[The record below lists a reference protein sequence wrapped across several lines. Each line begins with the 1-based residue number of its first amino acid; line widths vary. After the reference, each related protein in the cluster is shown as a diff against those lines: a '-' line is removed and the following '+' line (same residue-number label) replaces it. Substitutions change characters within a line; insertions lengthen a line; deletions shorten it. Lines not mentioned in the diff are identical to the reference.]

1 MPNDSL
7 LQPGVTCTRRKARP
21 QPDSPPVIE
30 CAWIG
35 VDPGRG
41 GAVALLPQASSAKVV
56 DYPGEARLAS
66 EVLQGWLID
75 HDVQLVA
82 IEAVASRPGQ
92 GVRSVFTFGRSF
104 GEWLGILAA
113 LGIPHV
119 LVPPQQWQRGLVR
132 PSDGPDPKS
141 RSLSVARRLFP
152 DIDLSRKK
160 DHHRSDALLLA
171 YWAKRGGG
179 R

>member
-1 MPNDSL
+1 MTD
-7 LQPGVTCTRRKARP
+7 R
-21 QPDSPPVIE
+21 
-30 CAWIG
+30 AWIG
-35 VDPGRG
+35 VDPGKS
-41 GAVALLPQASSAKVV
+41 GAVALLPQADPAKVV
-56 DYPGEARLAS
+56 DYHGDARMAS
-66 EVLQGWLID
+66 EVLRGWLIGY
-75 HDVQLVA
+75 DVELVA
-82 IEAVASRPGQ
+82 IEAAASRPGQ

-119 LVPPQQWQRGLVR
+119 LVTPQEWQRGLVR

-141 RSLSVARRLFP
+141 RSLAVARRLFP

-171 YWAKRGGG
+171 YWAKQGGP

>member
-1 MPNDSL
+1 M
-7 LQPGVTCTRRKARP
+7 T
-21 QPDSPPVIE
+21 E
-30 CAWIG
+30 HAWIG

-41 GAVALLPQASSAKVV
+41 GAVALLPQESSAKVV
-56 DYPGEARLAS
+56 EYPGDARLAS

-75 HDVQLVA
+75 YDIQLVA
-82 IEAVASRPGQ
+82 IEAAASRPGQ

-119 LVPPQQWQRGLVR
+119 LVTPRQWQRGLVR

-141 RSLSVARRLFP
+141 RSLTVARRLFP
-152 DIDLSRKK
+152 DIDFSRKK

-171 YWAKRGGG
+171 YWAKQGGT